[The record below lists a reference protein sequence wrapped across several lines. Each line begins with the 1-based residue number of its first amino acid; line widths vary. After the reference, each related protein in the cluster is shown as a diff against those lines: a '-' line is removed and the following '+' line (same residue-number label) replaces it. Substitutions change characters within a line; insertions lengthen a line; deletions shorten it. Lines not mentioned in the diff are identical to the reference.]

1 MLHIRHSARLI
12 RKVRL
17 LPAVWLAI
25 VAILGGLALA
35 GCQGRSLVAWGTGWS
50 SVAAGDGTVYVAT
63 RNTGEILALDANKLG
78 ALNVE
83 DQVQWRFAPDSDE
96 LGSVFGKPAVGKDFI
111 YVADGG
117 DRDGDGARIYAL
129 QRLEP
134 GGVRDSESNIR
145 RAEGEWQAEIER
157 AIVGGPALAEEQ
169 SLVLV
174 GSDDGNL
181 YAFHTVGEE
190 EGDLDADRRAIKAG
204 GRAWTFTTDG
214 QVWSSPA
221 IRDGIAYFGS
231 MDKHVYAVRLKDGE
245 ELWSYKT
252 DGAVISSPLA
262 LADMVIVGSFDR
274 KVYALD
280 SRSGRLL
287 WSFKGDGW
295 FWAGPVSDGQ
305 DVLVASMGGTVY
317 ALSPSSGSLRWSFKG
332 EPSAPIVSTPTIVGE
347 LVVVGTDGG
356 DLYRLDVRNGDPVGG
371 AMRLADKPIK
381 APLGR
386 DGVMVFVGLEDN
398 SVRGVNVE
406 DWDEIW
412 QYPPER

>member
-1 MLHIRHSARLI
+1 M
-12 RKVRL
+12 
-17 LPAVWLAI
+17 
-25 VAILGGLALA
+25 
-35 GCQGRSLVAWGTGWS
+35 
-50 SVAAGDGTVYVAT
+50 
-63 RNTGEILALDANKLG
+63 
-78 ALNVE
+78 
-83 DQVQWRFAPDSDE
+83 
-96 LGSVFGKPAVGKDFI
+96 
-111 YVADGG
+111 
-117 DRDGDGARIYAL
+117 
-129 QRLEP
+129 
-134 GGVRDSESNIR
+134 
-145 RAEGEWQAEIER
+145 
-157 AIVGGPALAEEQ
+157 
-169 SLVLV
+169 VLV

-204 GRAWTFTTDG
+204 DRAWTFTTDG

-231 MDKHVYAVRLKDGE
+231 MDKHVYAVRLEDGE

-305 DVLVASMGGTVY
+305 DVFVASMGGTVY